1 MNELILEKLV
11 YFGQFDSKISPE
23 AAMKFL
29 DTLIN
34 LNDDSEG
41 KRKIFDIF
49 KGV

>member
-1 MNELILEKLV
+1 
-11 YFGQFDSKISPE
+11 
-23 AAMKFL
+23 MKFL

-49 KGV
+49 KGVWFIWLMQI